1 MARAIIHCAEHPVR
15 DVFVGAGGKMMSA
28 MGEYAPR
35 LTDLY
40 MENAMIEGQKSD
52 EPVDG
57 RSKETLW
64 EGRDGGLNERGDYDG
79 HVSAPASTPRRRSI
93 RQ

>member
-1 MARAIIHCAEHPVR
+1 
-15 DVFVGAGGKMMSA
+15 
-28 MGEYAPR
+28 
-35 LTDLY
+35 

-64 EGRDGGLNERGDYDG
+64 EGRDGALNERGDYDG
-79 HVSAPASTPRRRSI
+79 HVSASSLYTQASLHPAITGTVAAGALALGGGLAYSLVKRN
-93 RQ
+93 QEH